1 MKRSPRWAFFS
12 LVINGLFI
20 LLLSYIWWGDEESK
34 LLSVARSDLS
44 IEKDSSPKTSSGGEL
59 GEKQKLTYQQWVDL
73 LKQEAKVAAEKQPEN
88 LTVLLGDSISLW
100 FPPELL
106 PEKRYWLNQ
115 GISGE
120 GSAGLLRRLKLIDK
134 TNPQGIFIM
143 IGINDLIRGVEGETV
158 VANVE
163 LIVEYLRR
171 NHPESTI
178 ILQSILPH
186 SGSQSTWEGRERLLE
201 LPNRD
206 IRDINRRLE
215 KIAEQE
221 EIIYLDLYS
230 LFADD
235 QGNLNTEL
243 TTDGLHLNPKGYEL
257 WRIALQVSSQLEI
270 GETGSREQGVGS
282 RE

>member
-1 MKRSPRWAFFS
+1 MKRCPRWAFFS

-20 LLLSYIWWGDEESK
+20 LLLTYLWWGDEESN
-34 LLSVARSDLS
+34 LLSVARSDFS
-44 IEKDSSPKTSSGGEL
+44 VENNSVPKITSSPEL
-59 GEKQKLTYQQWVDL
+59 GEKQKLTYQEWVNL
-73 LKQEAKVAAEKQPEN
+73 LKQEAKVAAKKQPEH

-106 PEKRYWLNQ
+106 PEQRYWLNQ

-120 GSAGLLRRLKLIDK
+120 GSAGLLRRLQLIDE
-134 TNPQGIFIM
+134 TDPQGIFIM

-163 LIVEYLRR
+163 LIVKYLKR
-171 NHPESTI
+171 NHPESKI

-186 SGSQSTWEGRERLLE
+186 SGSQATWEGRERLLE
-201 LPNRD
+201 IPNLD
-206 IRDINRRLE
+206 IRNINRRLE
-215 KIAEQE
+215 KIAEQK

-243 TTDGLHLNPKGYEL
+243 TTDGLHLNEEGYEL

-270 GETGSREQGVGS
+270 ETP
-282 RE
+282 